1 MAQLRVF
8 SPDGPQAQGQV
19 VPLLREQL
27 VIGRDP
33 GCDLVLQGAGASR
46 RHLQLT
52 RGPAGWTL
60 LDLGSANGTL
70 VQGQRVQSHPLRHG
84 DTIQLGDSR
93 LVFEDAPVPGA
104 SSPPPPPAPPPPAAP
119 RCSRCGAPSAPG
131 NRFCGG
137 CGLPLSGPPAA
148 APRKKRGGCLWLAGC
163 GCLLALLL
171 LAGLA
176 AFILW
181 RAGGLEG
188 LNRRSIHLPRAGLQE
203 PIRSPGIRP
212 DPGALACISPAQR
225 PQLPR

>member
-19 VPLLREQL
+19 VPLLRDQL

-84 DTIQLGDSR
+84 DAIQLGDSR
-93 LVFEDAPVPGA
+93 LVFEDAPVPGVPAA
-104 SSPPPPPAPPPPAAP
+104 SPMAPPPPPAL

-131 NRFCGG
+131 SRFCGG
-137 CGLPLSGPPAA
+137 CGQPLAGPPPP
-148 APRKKRGGCLWLAGC
+148 APKKKRGGCLWLAGC
-163 GCLLALLL
+163 GCLLAVLLL
-171 LAGLA
+171 GALT

-188 LNRRSIHLPRAGLQE
+188 LTRRSIHLPQAGRRE
-203 PIRSPGIRP
+203 PIRSPGSGPER
-212 DPGALACISPAQR
+212 GALAFPGLTQR

>member
-1 MAQLRVF
+1 MAQLRVY
-8 SPDGPQAQGQV
+8 SPDGPHAV
-19 VPLLREQL
+19 AVDFPLTGDQL

-33 GCDLVLQGAGASR
+33 GCDVVLQGAGASR
-46 RHLQLT
+46 RHLQLR
-52 RGPAGWTL
+52 RGPEGWTL

-93 LVFEDAPVPGA
+93 LVFEDASVTGAPPV
-104 SSPPPPPAPPPPAAP
+104 SPMAPPPPAAP
-119 RCSRCGAPSAPG
+119 RCSRCGASSAPG
-131 NRFCGG
+131 SRFCGG
-137 CGLPLSGPPAA
+137 CGQPLAGPPPP

-181 RAGGLEG
+181 RAGGIDG
-188 LNRRSIHLPRAGLQE
+188 LTQRSIHLPRAGGQE
-203 PIRSPGIRP
+203 PIW
-212 DPGALACISPAQR
+212 DPGSDPGRAAGTYAGLALR